1 MAVLL
6 TAMLTVAATVL
17 VVSASSPASGQLL
30 SQQPFAATGTGTAL
44 AVNALALGETTVA
57 GVHAARSGGSVNS
70 AGLTG
75 PVVDEF
81 GQNVSPAIP
90 GKNAYGRGTGLEA
103 GLVVPSVQDVD
114 VNQLLL
120 SGLAQAS
127 APPPEGPITE
137 EIELD
142 LEPVIFAEL
151 LRGQAQAIYDPGI
164 CAIGQPITFG
174 RGTASN
180 LHLLGNVGE
189 AVLDTDVVGDQA
201 SDSRTFT
208 YFIPNGDG
216 TFGLVSETR
225 QHVAPV
231 GILNTAITGGVL
243 TVEVAGEFGLRVTAT
258 GKPGGAS
265 VEFLG
270 NPVLTIGVGGTEAL
284 RLELSDLLGET
295 GLQLDVPGI
304 ATLNL
309 GGPPRAIGGEPL
321 SDPVLAADGTSASAA
336 VDVVARLQLL
346 ELLGVLDLGLG
357 HMEAA
362 VQVPPG
368 GVRCNIPVAK
378 TATPNPAVAGQDVT
392 WSITIPEPGT
402 FAQFVA
408 CDLTNISAVD
418 VHEVESGNPRF
429 QIVSASHGG
438 VVQGNTITWANL
450 GSYRRGDPPI
460 VVTVTGRI
468 LGGSGVLRDTATVN
482 VSLTNCTGGAEG
494 TLAGLAQFQNAA
506 ATGSVTLRGPEVGRG
521 DLAAT
526 GGDSR
531 YLIFGGV
538 LLLGAVGLRR
548 RLKTRST
555 DTTTSA

>member
-1 MAVLL
+1 MAALL
-6 TAMLTVAATVL
+6 TAMVTVGATL
-17 VVSASSPASGQLL
+17 LIASSPPASGQLL
-30 SQQPFAATGTGTAL
+30 SQQPFAAYGDGTAVSL
-44 AVNALALGETTVA
+44 NALALGDTTVA
-57 GVHAARSGGSVNS
+57 GVHAAFSGGAVNS
-70 AGLTG
+70 AGLSAT
-75 PVVDEF
+75 VNDEF
-81 GQNVSPAIP
+81 GQAVAPPLP

-114 VNQLLL
+114 VNQILLT
-120 SGLAQAS
+120 GLAQAS
-127 APPPEGPITE
+127 APPPEGPITKE
-137 EIELD
+137 TTLD
-142 LEPVIFAEL
+142 LAPVIFAEL

-164 CAIGQPITFG
+164 CAIGQPITYG

-180 LHLLGNVGE
+180 LQVLGEVGS
-189 AVLDTDVVGDQA
+189 ALVDTDQEGDQA

-225 QHVAPV
+225 QHVAPIGV
-231 GILNTAITGGVL
+231 ANSLFGDTIGI
-243 TVEVAGEFGLRVTAT
+243 EVAGEFGLRVTAT

-265 VEFLG
+265 VETLG
-270 NPVLTIGVGGTEAL
+270 NPVVTVTLAGVEAL
-284 RLELSDLLGET
+284 RLELSDLLGEN
-295 GLQLDVPGI
+295 GLNIPIPGI
-304 ATLNL
+304 LEVSV
-309 GGPPRAIGGEPL
+309 GGPPRAIGGAPL
-321 SDPVLAADGTSASAA
+321 SEPALAADGTSASAA
-336 VDVVARLQLL
+336 YDVVARIKLL
-346 ELLGVLDLGLG
+346 EILGVLDLSIG

-362 VQVPPG
+362 VQVPAG
-368 GVRCNIPVAK
+368 GVQCNIPVAK
-378 TATPNPAVAGQDVT
+378 TATPNPAVVGQDVT

-429 QIVSASHGG
+429 QITGASHGG
-438 VVQGNTITWANL
+438 VVSGNTITWPNL

-468 LGGSGVLRDTATVN
+468 LGGSGVLRDTAKVN
-482 VSLTNCTGGAEG
+482 VSLTNCTGGVEG

-506 ATGSVTLRGPEVGRG
+506 ATGSITLRGPDVGRG

-531 YLIFGGV
+531 YLIFGGI

-555 DTTTSA
+555 ITSD